1 MTFNG
6 INPFRIIW
14 SYKYTLFHPTQHLF
28 YFFYFNAAMRGK
40 FNNFTIILVCA
51 PTEER
56 DKLVK
61 DFFYDKLNQIYQRIP
76 AHDTEIIV
84 GDFNAKSGREEV
96 FKLDI
101 GKCSLHATS
110 NENVNSA
117 IDFAP
122 DDVMIIKGTYFPH
135 KNVHKETWQSPDG
148 ITNNQVDHVDERHTS
163 SIMDVRSYRGV
174 GCYWDYHLVQIKYQH
189 KISKEV

>member
-1 MTFNG
+1 MKFNG
-6 INPFRIIW
+6 ISPFTFIW
-14 SYKYTLFHPTQHLF
+14 SYKYTLSHPTQHLF
-28 YFFYFNAAMRGK
+28 YLVYFNAAVRGK
-40 FNNFTIILVCA
+40 LNNFTIIFVRA

-61 DFFYDKLNQIYQRIP
+61 DSFYDKLNQIYQRIP

-84 GDFNAKSGREEV
+84 GDFNAKSAREEV

-110 NENVNSA
+110 KENVNSA

-122 DDVMIIKGTYFPH
+122 DDVMIIKE
-135 KNVHKETWQSPDG
+135 NQETS
-148 ITNNQVDHVDERHTS
+148 T
-163 SIMDVRSYRGV
+163 
-174 GCYWDYHLVQIKYQH
+174 
-189 KISKEV
+189 